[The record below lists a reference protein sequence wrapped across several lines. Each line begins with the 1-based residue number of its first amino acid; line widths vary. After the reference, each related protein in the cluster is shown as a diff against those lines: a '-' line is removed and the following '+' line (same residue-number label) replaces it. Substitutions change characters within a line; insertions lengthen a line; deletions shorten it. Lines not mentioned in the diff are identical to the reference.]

1 MLDLDELEREAGSL
15 DGWSAGAVYDLLRH
29 GRKHCGGWDEHDDG
43 GIPGEGCVG
52 LIMALPALLVR
63 ARRADELEAELAR
76 RTPAPIEPSDMVRLA
91 QLQNED

>member
-1 MLDLDELEREAGSL
+1 MLDLDQLEREAGPL
-15 DGWSAGAVYDLLRH
+15 DGWSAGAVYNLLRH

-52 LIMALPALLVR
+52 LIMALPALIAR

-76 RTPAPIEPSDMVRLA
+76 RQPAPPAVADLVKQALI
-91 QLQNED
+91 QNED